1 MVNGIDGTVRHS
13 GENLP
18 AKSVVSVARWSH
30 SATGDSGVV
39 RAFPRQQPNGIR
51 ETIAGIGPTAEELVC
66 VALHATD
73 FLADLTGDPLDLA
86 ANVTKCIAAAAE
98 LWTDTHH
105 GERVPAA
112 TLAAAR
118 AALTAEAHA
127 ILAARAQAA
136 EAALWDAHEAGDLAH
151 DGSAISYPKSRS
163 I

>member
-18 AKSVVSVARWSH
+18 AKNIVSVARWSH
-30 SATGDSGVV
+30 SATADSCVV
-39 RAFPRQQPNGIR
+39 REFPRQQPNAFR
-51 ETIAGIGPTAEELVC
+51 ETIAGKQPTAEELVS

-73 FLADLTGDPLDLA
+73 FLADLTGDPHDLA
-86 ANVTKCIAAAAE
+86 GNVTDCIAAAAE
-98 LWTDTHH
+98 LWTDTHDDV
-105 GERVPAA
+105 RAPAA